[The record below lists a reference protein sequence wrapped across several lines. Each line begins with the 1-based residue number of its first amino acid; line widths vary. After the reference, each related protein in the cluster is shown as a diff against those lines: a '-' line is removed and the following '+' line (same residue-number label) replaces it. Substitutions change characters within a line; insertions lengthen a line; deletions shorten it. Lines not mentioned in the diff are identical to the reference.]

1 MRVLVTGGTGFIGS
15 HTVRSVRAAG
25 HDVKLLV
32 RNEDKAR
39 ALWAD
44 DPAVLED
51 LVVGK
56 ITSGPATAEALRD
69 CDGLVHTAA
78 PVALAVSRR
87 EARTIA
93 RDNLRSVRLLVDRA
107 LEDGIERIVHLSTT
121 ALFDVGD
128 RVRADEDTP
137 IVVHGDTYAES
148 KTAPEQHLRKLQD
161 EGAPI
166 TITYPPSVIGPDDPG
181 LSEGMRGIQQFLQAS
196 VVITTSGYQLV
207 DVRDLALVHLRL
219 IEREPCAGRYI
230 TAAPS
235 LEWME
240 FADLLDQAAGIRLPR
255 VNLPGPAMRF
265 LGRLG
270 DRLRP
275 FVDLDPALSGE
286 ATRLATQWVAFDAS
300 RATKDLG
307 IDFRPPLETLFDTV
321 EWLAKAGHIDPE
333 RALRFTHPGRGR
345 R

>member
-15 HTVRSVRAAG
+15 HTVRALREAG

-32 RNEDKAR
+32 RNEEKAR
-39 ALWAD
+39 TMWAH

-56 ITSGPATAEALRD
+56 ITSGPATAEALRE

-87 EARTIA
+87 EARQIA

-107 LEDGIERIVHLSTT
+107 LEDGMERIVHLSTT

-137 IVVHGDTYAES
+137 ILESGDTYAES

-166 TITYPPSVIGPDDPG
+166 SITYPPSVIGPDDPG

-207 DVRDLALVHLRL
+207 DVRDLADIHVRL
-219 IEREPCAGRYI
+219 LERDPQPGRYI

-255 VNLPGPAMRF
+255 INLPGPAMRL

-270 DRLRP
+270 DRLRV
-275 FVDLDPALSGE
+275 FVDIDPALSAE

-300 RATKDLG
+300 RVTKDLG
-307 IDFRPPLETLFDTV
+307 VEFRPPLETLFDTV
-321 EWLAKAGHIDPE
+321 EWLAKAGHIDPD